1 MRERKAFN
9 ISYRKANK
17 IMTRVLE
24 EVVHFN
30 TATPTEFGELVFEY
44 DGGSYAVYLTID
56 AYGKRTLDIWEYR
69 TNGDKHREITVDPWT
84 SKASYVRWL
93 Y

>member
-1 MRERKAFN
+1 MDKVEFK

-17 IMTRVLE
+17 LMRRILE
-24 EVVHFN
+24 DVRLDM
-30 TATPTEFGELVFEY
+30 ATPNAIDELMFEY

-69 TNGDKHREITVDPWT
+69 TNGDKRREITVDPWNGT
-84 SKASYVRWL
+84 ASYIRWL

>member
-1 MRERKAFN
+1 MNNEVFK
-9 ISYRKANK
+9 ISYRRANRLIK
-17 IMTRVLE
+17 RILE
-24 EVVHFN
+24 KVHFDI
-30 TATPTEFGELVFEY
+30 ATPTAFDELMFEY
-44 DGGSYAVYLTID
+44 DGGDYAVYLTID

-84 SKASYVRWL
+84 GHASYIRWL